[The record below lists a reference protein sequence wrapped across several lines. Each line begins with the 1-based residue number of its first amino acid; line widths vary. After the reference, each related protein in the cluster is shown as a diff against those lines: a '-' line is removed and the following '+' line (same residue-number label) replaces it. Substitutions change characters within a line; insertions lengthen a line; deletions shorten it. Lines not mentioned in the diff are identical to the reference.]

1 MSVIGGLVSI
11 VAITKE
17 IMIHAPIEV
26 CFDAARD
33 VGLHPQTVW
42 PRTRERT
49 LPGGRLEGLM
59 EKNEIVVFEAVH
71 FGIRQQLT
79 SLVEELDKPYLFVD
93 RMQKGAFRH
102 MMHRHEFERCEEGT
116 LVRDILE
123 FASPF
128 GPAGRLFD
136 ALVLRRYMLSFINY
150 RQRQLKSILEN
161 GYATD
166 GQRSDSS
173 TSPR

>member
-1 MSVIGGLVSI
+1 MVEV
-11 VAITKE
+11 TKE
-17 IMIHAPIEV
+17 IVIHAPIEV

-42 PRTRERT
+42 LHTRERT

-71 FGIRQQLT
+71 FGVRQQLT
-79 SLVEELDKPYLFVD
+79 SLVEELDRPHLFVD
-93 RMQKGAFRH
+93 RMQKGAFRR

-136 ALVLRRYMLSFINY
+136 ALVLRRYMLAFIDY
-150 RQRQLKSILEN
+150 RQRQLKVVVEKK
-161 GYATD
+161 YAAD
-166 GQRSDSS
+166 GQRRDGGAF
-173 TSPR
+173 PH

>member
-1 MSVIGGLVSI
+1 MSI

-17 IMIHAPIEV
+17 IVIHAPIEV

-42 PRTRERT
+42 PHTRERT
-49 LPGGRLEGLM
+49 LHGGRLEGLM

-71 FGIRQQLT
+71 FGIRQKLI
-79 SLVEELDKPYLFVD
+79 SLVEELDRPYLFVD

-102 MMHRHEFERCEEGT
+102 MMHRHEFERCEQGT

-128 GPAGRLFD
+128 GLVGEVFD
-136 ALVLRRYMLSFINY
+136 RLVLKRYMLSFIDY
-150 RQRQLKSILEN
+150 RQWQLKSVLES
-161 GYATD
+161 GYATG